1 MGVNDPVGWG
11 RVAASGGLH
20 PRARPGGR
28 TVVRQGAAC
37 QSLPAGPTVDV
48 RGWEPASP
56 IGVDMLLDHDI
67 NTTRTPASLG
77 VREVAGWRLKVY
89 AIAGDGSDVRE
100 SLLPAALAVA
110 ELFLPGPAVS
120 CDTHGVGAITI
131 QDEGAVAG
139 VFLDYWSRDGELHRQ
154 RFLSLR
160 ALPAQLRPLSD
171 DGPTGCV
178 WNLAVLDH
186 ERIAFVRHVFGRDG
200 EPDLDGYLADVF
212 GGDA

>member
-1 MGVNDPVGWG
+1 MLLLDQDNYTD
-11 RVAASGGLH
+11 
-20 PRARPGGR
+20 R
-28 TVVRQGAAC
+28 TV
-37 QSLPAGPTVDV
+37 T
-48 RGWEPASP
+48 
-56 IGVDMLLDHDI
+56 
-67 NTTRTPASLG
+67 SLG

-89 AIAGDGSDVRE
+89 GIAADGGQVRE
-100 SLLPAALAVA
+100 SLVPAALAVA

-131 QDEGAVAG
+131 QDEGAVAV

-178 WNLAVLDH
+178 WNRAVLSH
-186 ERIAFVRHVFGRDG
+186 ERIAFVRHVFARDG
-200 EPDLDGYLADVF
+200 GADLDAYLADVF
-212 GGDA
+212 EGDV